1 VFGAKGGGTLA
12 AQIVLNLARG
22 SPDYAFEGY
31 LNDRLD
37 KGVALL
43 GGKVLCRFD
52 DWRLLDPAIRF
63 VAPLHKSGAIQA
75 NMARITALDIPASRW
90 ATLVDPAATICDETK
105 TGRGSVVA
113 PQAVLYPNAT
123 LGDHVFVRPG
133 AVIGNDVTIGDFSYV
148 GPNAVVGG
156 ASRVGTGVH
165 VGPGA
170 IVRDELTIGQFAV
183 IGFGAVVTKDVPA
196 YAVVVGNPARIQGQ
210 VERHDA

>member
-1 VFGAKGGGTLA
+1 
-12 AQIVLNLARG
+12 
-22 SPDYAFEGY
+22 
-31 LNDRLD
+31 
-37 KGVALL
+37 VALL

-63 VAPLHKSGAIQA
+63 VAPLHKSGTIQT

-105 TGRGSVVA
+105 IGRGSVVA

-156 ASRVGTGVH
+156 ACRVGSGVH
-165 VGPGA
+165 IGPGA